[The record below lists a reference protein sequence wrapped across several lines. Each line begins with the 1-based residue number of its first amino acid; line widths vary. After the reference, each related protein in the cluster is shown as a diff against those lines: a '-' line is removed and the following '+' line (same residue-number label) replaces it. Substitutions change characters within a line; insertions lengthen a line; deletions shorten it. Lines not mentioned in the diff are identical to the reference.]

1 MKRFLPFVIG
11 LLGVAAFVL
20 SWHLMTLGNTRTDI
34 PGPKLVFDGILE
46 LLQQGVLQRN
56 VVASLFRVAWGFAIA
71 VALGVPMGLIMARR
85 QIANRTLD
93 PMVQI
98 LRPISPIAWLP
109 ISTLLFGGITF
120 WDPADVSAIFLIFL
134 SSFFPIV
141 TATRAAVRAIEPK
154 YLRSAQNFDVH
165 GFHAVRLV
173 VLPGALPQI
182 LTGLRLA
189 LGISWVVVV
198 AAEMLGVAS
207 GLGFQVNDA
216 RNNLR
221 YDLVI
226 AAMVMIGLIGLGIDR
241 VMLAVDDAVLRRRGM
256 VRR

>member
-1 MKRFLPFVIG
+1 MKRLLSFAIG
-11 LLGVAAFVL
+11 LLGIVAFVFL
-20 SWHLMTLGNTRTDI
+20 WHLATIGNERTDI
-34 PGPKLVFDGILE
+34 PGPLLVLDGIVE

-56 VVASLFRVAWGFAIA
+56 VVASLFRVAWGFVLA
-71 VALGVPMGLIMARR
+71 VVIGVPLGLIMARR
-85 QIANRTLD
+85 QFANRSVD
-93 PMVQI
+93 PLVQI

-120 WDPADVSAIFLIFL
+120 WDPADISAIFLIFL

-141 TATRAAVRAIEPK
+141 TATRAAVRSIEPK
-154 YLRSAQNFDVH
+154 YLLSAQNFDVH
-165 GFHAVRLV
+165 GLDAVRWV

-241 VMLAVDDAVLRRRGM
+241 AMLAVDDAVLRRRGM